1 VSYILEALKRAERER
16 RAGTGSLLDETPG
29 AGTAAAAPAWQRWIM
44 PAAIFALAAAIVAYL
59 IFGGHRERAQS
70 APVAVATSPVPVAA
84 APVSKPVQAS
94 NAAAPAPLPRI
105 KPEPLP
111 ETTAPAIEDDG
122 RISSL
127 KDLDDK
133 PAPPAPAAAAALIN
147 DESEAADPSATARAS
162 TTREKPPARR
172 AADDDAES
180 PANSADDAQPSSASS
195 PSNTEAARSGAAP
208 ATAASTQNLREMPD
222 DFRAGFPAITV
233 DVHAYSDDPAQRFVL
248 VGGKR
253 YHEGDTLP
261 QGPRIFGIVPEGIV
275 FDWQGQRVLYAMNR

>member
-16 RAGTGSLLDETPG
+16 RAGSNSLLDETPG
-29 AGTAAAAPAWQRWIM
+29 ASSAATAPAWQRWIM

-59 IFGGHRERAQS
+59 IFGGHHERAQT
-70 APVAVATSPVPVAA
+70 APVAVATSPAPVAA
-84 APVSKPVQAS
+84 VPASKPLPVSSPAAPV
-94 NAAAPAPLPRI
+94 PLPRI

-122 RISSL
+122 HISSL
-127 KDLDDK
+127 KDLDNK
-133 PAPPAPAAAAALIN
+133 PAPSSSIAAAAPIN

-162 TTREKPPARR
+162 ATHEKPQARM

-180 PANSADDAQPSSASS
+180 LANSADDAKPSGASS
-195 PSNTEAARSGAAP
+195 PSNAEAARSGAAP